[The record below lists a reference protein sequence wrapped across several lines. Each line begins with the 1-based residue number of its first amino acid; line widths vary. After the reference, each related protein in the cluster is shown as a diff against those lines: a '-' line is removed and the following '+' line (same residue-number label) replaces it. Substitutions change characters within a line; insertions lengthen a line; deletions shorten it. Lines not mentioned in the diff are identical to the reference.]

1 MKQLIIF
8 KASWCSPCKALA
20 EVLKTTNVPVDKITT
35 IDIDEFPN
43 TSSEYNVRSVPTL
56 LLKVDGVEVKRT
68 TGFQGPNNLVD
79 FCTT

>member
-8 KASWCSPCKALA
+8 TASWCAPCKALKQT
-20 EVLKTTNVPVDKITT
+20 LTQTNVPVDKITQ

-43 TSSEYNVRSVPTL
+43 TALEYKVRSVPTL
-56 LLKVDGVEVKRT
+56 VLYLDGKEVNRT